1 MKPAKENENSLKGT
15 CFSVGVVGAV
25 ILVNY
30 LILYG
35 LFMSRY

>member
-1 MKPAKENENSLKGT
+1 MKPTKEEHSLIGT

-25 ILVNY
+25 ILFNY